1 MRALL
6 VAGVACGLIF
16 AWLTHDVVTNEG
28 WVRSDP
34 GVMRFIVA
42 HRVAWVTGFMKGIT
56 RLGSVP
62 VLLPV
67 VIVLGGYV
75 LVKKRDWRP
84 GVLLVVALAGA
95 TAWYDVVKPLV
106 DRERPPVPLQLI
118 AVSGRSFP
126 SGHATAAIAVW
137 GAVAVVLSSRP
148 KPRLKAVVWIAAG
161 LIATLVG
168 FSRLYLGVHWWTDV
182 VGGMAL
188 GGAWLCL
195 LVAIGVWTAGDTRPP
210 HHS

>member
-1 MRALL
+1 VRALL
-6 VAGVACGLIF
+6 VAGAACGSIF
-16 AWLTHDVVTNEG
+16 IWLTHDVVTHEG

-42 HRVAWVTGFMKGIT
+42 HRVAWVTDLMKGVT

-67 VIVLGGYV
+67 VVALGGYM
-75 LVKKRDWRP
+75 LVMKRDWRP

-95 TAWYDVVKPLV
+95 NAGYDVVKPLV
-106 DRERPPVPLQLI
+106 ARERPPAPLHLT
-118 AVSGRSFP
+118 AVSGLSFP

-137 GAVAVVLSSRP
+137 GAVAVVLSSRR

-182 VGGMAL
+182 VGGMGL

-195 LVAIGVWTAGDTRPP
+195 LVAIGVWTAADTRPP
-210 HHS
+210 HPS